1 MSSVLFHF
9 DETVGMMIKEIIEKI
24 NKSKTF
30 LITAHMNLEGDALG
44 SELASYIA
52 LRKMGKK
59 VVICNHDFTPE
70 SYNFLPFAKVIK
82 NEFKEKKVDVA
93 MVLDCSDPFRTGKIK
108 DYLSRAE
115 CVINI
120 DHHISNSYFG
130 DINWVEPKASSA
142 CQVLYELWH
151 KLGIIDKKSAI
162 CLYTGIFTDSGG
174 FTYTS
179 TNSRTHEIAADLL
192 RYGIAPNKIY
202 EQLRSLCSPRDLKT
216 LSLIMSSLKFDSTGK
231 VCWAVL
237 KVWEE
242 KDYDLTEIIFSMMR
256 LLKRVEVLIL
266 LKKIDKNKV
275 RINFR
280 SRAAVDVNKI
290 AKVFGGGGH
299 KRASGATVE
308 GELEAVEQ
316 KVISY
321 LEGILKANK
330 EADVNL

>member
-1 MSSVLFHF
+1 
-9 DETVGMMIKEIIEKI
+9 MIEKIIEKI
-24 NKSKTF
+24 NRSETF

-52 LRKMGKK
+52 LRKMGKQA
-59 VVICNHDFTPE
+59 VICNHDSTPE

-82 NEFKEKKVDVA
+82 NEFKEEHVDVA
-93 MVLDCSDPFRTGKIK
+93 IVLDCSDLFRTGKIK

-120 DHHISNSYFG
+120 DHHISNNYFG
-130 DINWVEPKASSA
+130 DINWVDSKASSV
-142 CQVLYELWH
+142 CQVVYELWD
-151 KLGIIDKKSAI
+151 KLGVIDKKAAV

-174 FTYTS
+174 FTYTN
-179 TNSRTHEIAADLL
+179 TNSRTHEIVADLM

-216 LSLIMSSLKFDSTGK
+216 LGLIMSSLKFDPTGK
-231 VCWAVL
+231 VCWAAL

-256 LLKRVEVLIL
+256 LLKGVEIFIL
-266 LKKIDKNKV
+266 LKKIDKDKV
-275 RINFR
+275 RVNFR
-280 SRAAVDVNKI
+280 SRAVVDVNKI
-290 AKVFGGGGH
+290 ARVFGGGGH
-299 KRASGATVE
+299 KRASGATID

-316 KVISY
+316 KVISF
-321 LEGILKANK
+321 
-330 EADVNL
+330 VNRYFNRIVT